1 MGAALGYVIL
11 AVIVAGMVS
20 GAVWLFT
27 IRAFPV
33 RQKTPPDLSAFRR
46 DKHLPPD

>member
-1 MGAALGYVIL
+1 MGTAIGYLIW
-11 AVIVAGMVS
+11 AVIIAGLAS

-27 IRAFPV
+27 SRSFPV

-46 DKHLPPD
+46 NKHLPPD